1 MTALHR
7 AALHGCNRAARPEET
22 RAALAF
28 RLTPLSFISEFR
40 MDGGRWQSGI
50 TAAPSP
56 RMLLNANAR
65 PELRNKAG
73 LSCVEINSDPEMRRI
88 VVGSQL
94 RLAQGSRVGARGSAV
109 RPPSE
114 LRKVRPPSSSGE
126 RRPPGDKVP
135 AAAVGAL
142 GGSRLA
148 EREVLLQRWKTAPS

>member
-1 MTALHR
+1 MRMLLAAGAEVDHQNSAGMTALHR
-7 AALHGCNRAARPEET
+7 AALHGCNRAA
-22 RAALAF
+22 
-28 RLTPLSFISEFR
+28 
-40 MDGGRWQSGI
+40 
-50 TAAPSP
+50 

-94 RLAQGSRVGARGSAV
+94 RLAQGSRAGARGSAV

-148 EREVLLQRWKTAPS
+148 EREVMLQVRKTPS